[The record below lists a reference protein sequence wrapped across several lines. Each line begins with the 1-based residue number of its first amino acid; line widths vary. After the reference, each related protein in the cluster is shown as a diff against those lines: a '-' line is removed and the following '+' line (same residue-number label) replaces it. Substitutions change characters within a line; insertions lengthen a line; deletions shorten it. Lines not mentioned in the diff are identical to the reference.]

1 MCYFYPPKPGIMK
14 VLVIEDEPALQASIR
29 QYLEQQGYICETAQD
44 FPQALD
50 KINDYDYDCIV
61 ADIGLPNGNG
71 LDIIK
76 ELKSLESGA
85 GIIVISAKDSLEDK
99 LQGLDLGA
107 DDYLTKPFHLS
118 ELNARIN
125 AILRR
130 KHFDG
135 NTTVNFN
142 EIRILP
148 ASKSVLVENTTVLL
162 TGKEYQLLLY
172 FIANQRRVITKTAL
186 AGHLWGDA
194 YDQAGSYDFIYTHIK
209 NLRKKLLE
217 AGSGDYIRTLYGTGY
232 RWSDQ

>member
-1 MCYFYPPKPGIMK
+1 MK
-14 VLVIEDEPALQASIR
+14 VLVIEDEPALQTAIR
-29 QYLEQQGYICETAQD
+29 EYLEQQGYVCETAPD
-44 FPQALD
+44 FPQALT
-50 KINDYDYDCIV
+50 KVNDYDYDCIV
-61 ADIGLPNGNG
+61 ADIGLPKGNG
-71 LDIIK
+71 LDIVK
-76 ELKSLESGA
+76 ELKFLESKA
-85 GIIVISAKDSLEDK
+85 GIIIISAKDSLEDK
-99 LQGLDLGA
+99 LKGLDLGA

-125 AILRR
+125 ALLRR

-135 NTTVNFN
+135 NTTIQFQ

-148 ASKSVLVENTTVLL
+148 ASKTVLVHDTQVLL

-172 FIANQRRVITKTAL
+172 FIANQRRVVTKTAL
-186 AGHLWGDA
+186 AGHLWGDV

-217 AGSGDYIRTLYGTGY
+217 AGCEDYIKTVYGTGY